1 MKNYFVTA
9 TGTDIGKTFISCA
22 IAHAAHQHS
31 VACNVYKPIISGFD
45 IASAASSDTGH
56 LLEALGRPITEN
68 NIEALSPWRYSA
80 PLAPNMA
87 AKKEGKTLPYDS
99 VLAWCKEKLNQA
111 PLTLIEGVGGVM
123 VPLND
128 TVTVRD
134 WIVALNIPVILVT
147 GSYLGSISH
156 TLTALE
162 VLRVAGIHTHTVVIS
177 ESANATVSMED
188 TQHTLRQFIA
198 PEISLVATA
207 RAESYRHA
215 NVQRLLEGLVA

>member
-22 IAHAAHQHS
+22 IAHAAHQRAIGCS
-31 VACNVYKPIISGFD
+31 VYKPIISGFD
-45 IASAASSDTGH
+45 DASAASSDTGR
-56 LLEALGRPITEN
+56 LLEAMGQPLTRET
-68 NIEALSPWRYSA
+68 IETISPWRYSA
-80 PLAPNMA
+80 PLSPNMA
-87 AKKEGKTLPYDS
+87 AEKEGKTLPYEAM
-99 VLAWCKEKLNQA
+99 LAWCRAKLNQA

-134 WIVALNIPVILVT
+134 WIVALNIPVILLT
-147 GSYLGSISH
+147 GNYLGTISH

-162 VLRVAGIHTHTVVIS
+162 VLRMAGIHTHTVVIS

-188 TQHTLRQFIA
+188 TQNTLRQFMA
-198 PEISLVATA
+198 PQISLVATA
-207 RAESYRHA
+207 RAESYRQA